1 MDRYCARQSAQPSSS
16 RSARRLASGPSSS
29 KTRSTNSS
37 LVFTQSCI
45 TNHSFRRASAPL
57 ARRVGNVLRRAK
69 FHAQVLTQPI
79 DRAEQRFF
87 DRPRRDRAGP
97 GDFIVGHPLAV
108 LEQKDQPLPRR
119 QFAQPLH
126 HLLYHHLLLQPFF
139 GRLPRLRGSQP
150 QLIQRDQLA
159 QSERFLSTAIHRL
172 HLPLMVEKGV
182 DRDTAQPGLK
192 ARLAAETADG
202 PVSLQPDLL

>member
-1 MDRYCARQSAQPSSS
+1 MDRYCARQSGQLSSS

-29 KTRSTNSS
+29 KTRSTNSP

-45 TNHSFRRASAPL
+45 TTHSLRRASAPL
-57 ARRVGNVLRRAK
+57 TRRVGNVLRRAN
-69 FHAQVLTQPI
+69 FHTQVLTEPI

-87 DRPRRDRAGP
+87 DSPRRDRAGP

-108 LEQKDQPLPRR
+108 LKQEDQPLLRR

-126 HLLYHHLLLQPFF
+126 HLLDHNLLLQPLL
-139 GRLPRLRGSQP
+139 GLLPRLRGSQP

-159 QSERFLSTAIHRL
+159 QSERSFSTAIHRL
-172 HLPLMVEKGV
+172 RLPLMVEKRV
-182 DRDTAQPGLK
+182 DRDPAQPGIE
-192 ARLAAETADG
+192 ARLAAEAADG
-202 PVSLQPDLL
+202 PVSLQPNLL